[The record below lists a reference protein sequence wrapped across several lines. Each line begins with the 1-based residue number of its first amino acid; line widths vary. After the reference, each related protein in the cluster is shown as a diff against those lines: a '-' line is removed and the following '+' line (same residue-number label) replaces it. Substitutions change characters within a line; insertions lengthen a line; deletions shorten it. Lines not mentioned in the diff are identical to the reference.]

1 MLGII
6 VQENSSFALPIV
18 LCGLSICAALF
29 AFFYL
34 KNKRK
39 LMPSWGFGI
48 ATYFLSVFL
57 GMLTFYVH
65 FDCNYNDHYSNQILS
80 NSNTIRG
87 IIHADVKPNARYA
100 KYFLEIQAMNQ
111 KSASGRLLLYVAKT
125 SKVVLPIGTE
135 IVIQGS
141 LFPIP
146 KAFNP
151 YQFDYA
157 NYLEKQNIRHQVY
170 LQKSDIKAVQLHRN
184 SGYYLERMRNVLCH
198 SFDLHAFDSKTT
210 AIIDALLLGQR
221 VALDKET
228 LMDYTNAGVI
238 HVLAISGLHI
248 SVLYFF
254 LIFILRPLRSFRF
267 GKELEL
273 VLVLLVLWLFAL
285 LTGLPASVT
294 RAVTLFSF
302 MSVGAYFNRSKSL
315 YNAMAVSA
323 LLILLFSPNTL
334 FDIGFQLSY
343 AAVLSIVLLQPFYKR
358 LHVTQNKIAR
368 YFIDMICVSMA
379 AQLGVLPLC
388 LYYFN
393 QFPTLFLL
401 ANIVIIPLSSF
412 VLLYGILLLGL
423 NFMLPSV
430 ALYLGKPL
438 AFSIQYM
445 NAYIH
450 WIAQFKWGV
459 ISHISFSGFMV
470 VTLYFLLFS
479 FVYGLYSKSSTTIR
493 YVMFSL
499 FLFHM
504 SYLIVKWN
512 ENESSEC
519 IVFNEKSTL
528 IGIKNKNKVIAFTD
542 QPEQHQTTLQHYL
555 RGTFSDTLQ
564 VFPLQNV
571 LSFQQKRILVIDSVG
586 IYKTSLKPS
595 VVILTQNPKINF
607 ERFIKEAQ
615 PTLIIADRSNYKKNI
630 RAWKATCHKA
640 KIPFHAI
647 AEKGFYRLK

>member
-1 MLGII
+1 
-6 VQENSSFALPIV
+6 
-18 LCGLSICAALF
+18 
-29 AFFYL
+29 
-34 KNKRK
+34 
-39 LMPSWGFGI
+39 MPYIGFGI

-65 FDCNYNDHYSNQILS
+65 LDRNYNNHYSNQVLPAT
-80 NSNTIRG
+80 NTISG
-87 IIHADVKPNARYA
+87 IIQSDVKPNARYA
-100 KYFLEIQAMNQ
+100 KYFLEIQSMNK

-125 SKVVLPIGTE
+125 SKITLPIGTE
-135 IVIQGS
+135 LVLQGP
-141 LFPIP
+141 LYPIP
-146 KAFNP
+146 KSYNP

-157 NYLEKQNIRHQVY
+157 NYLEKQNIWHQVY
-170 LQKSDIKAVQLHRN
+170 LQKNDIQVVRLHQN
-184 SGYYLERMRNVLCH
+184 SGYYLEQLRNSLRH
-198 SFDLHAFDSKTT
+198 SFDLHAFDSKTI
-210 AIIDALLLGQR
+210 ALLDALLLGQR

-228 LMDYTNAGVI
+228 LTDYTNAGVI

-267 GKELEL
+267 GKVLEL
-273 VLVLLVLWLFAL
+273 LLVLLVLWLFAL

-323 LLILLFSPNTL
+323 LLILMFSPNTL

-343 AAVLSIVLLQPFYKR
+343 AAVLSIVLLQPFYKIVP
-358 LHVTQNKIAR
+358 VTQNKIVR
-368 YFIDMICVSMA
+368 YFIDMICVSIA
-379 AQLGVLPLC
+379 AQIGVLPLC

-393 QFPTLFLL
+393 QFPALFLL
-401 ANIVIIPLSSF
+401 ANLIIIPLSSF
-412 VLLYGILLLGL
+412 VLLYGIILLAL
-423 NFMLPSV
+423 NFTIPSV

-445 NAYIH
+445 NTYIH
-450 WIAQFKWGV
+450 WIAHFKWGV
-459 ISHISFSGFMV
+459 ISNISFSGVMV
-470 VTLYFLLFS
+470 VMLYFTLFS
-479 FVYGLYSKSSTTIR
+479 LVYGMYSKKGKAISYIVISI
-493 YVMFSL
+493 
-499 FLFHM
+499 FLFQW
-504 SYLIVKWN
+504 SYLAVKWN

-519 IVFNEKSTL
+519 IVFNEKNTL
-528 IGIKNKNKVIAFTD
+528 IGIKNNNSVIAYTD
-542 QPEQHQTTLQHYL
+542 VPEEHKVTLQHYL

-571 LSFQQKRILVIDSVG
+571 LSFHQKRILVIDSVG
-586 IYKTSLKPS
+586 IYKISRKPT
-595 VVILTQNPKINF
+595 VVILTQNPKINL
-607 ERFIKEAQ
+607 ERLINMAQ
-615 PTLIIADRSNYKKNI
+615 PKLIIADKSNYKKNI
-630 RAWKATCHKA
+630 RSWKATCGKE